1 MEIRAIMPSFMKLET
16 HSQQQSTQP
25 TTQSLLSRVTQHA
38 SAATRAACLV
48 MLAGCSNPTGA
59 LETVFS
65 IASLYEGKKTPQST
79 YQEPEKSAA
88 PSGPT
93 KPSFYYQRSWKYG
106 TSNVAHKGSAELL
119 PGDGSTPIKCPKGI
133 TRKTR
138 ATLLGCVEFNGVHY
152 SCDVDSLE
160 LASWIPAL
168 GEKRNCSKANVVCE
182 WSESWKNDRHPLYT
196 YNRSTNTSARGYYL
210 NSERYTCDRLP
221 DQTNRVANKPPKAP
235 RKKVKRTKSPVEPHE
250 PTVQAEP
257 ESDVAPERRFPRATG
272 AQIRG
277 LSECPSRP
285 DSRCYECIVTKEFS
299 TGGSFEATA
308 PCNENPGAPKW
319 IYDPSN
325 YKPLY

>member
-1 MEIRAIMPSFMKLET
+1 MNLEKQ
-16 HSQQQSTQP
+16 SDLPSTQP
-25 TTQSLLSRVTQHA
+25 TNQSLLTRVTQHA

-59 LETVFS
+59 LET
-65 IASLYEGKKTPQST
+65 AR
-79 YQEPEKSAA
+79 EPEKSAA

-93 KPSFYYQRSWKYG
+93 KPQFYYQRSWQFG
-106 TSNVAHKGSAELL
+106 ASDVANKGSAELL
-119 PGDGSTPIKCPKGI
+119 PGDGSTAIKCPNGI

-138 ATLLGCVEFNGVHY
+138 ATLLGCVNFNGVNY
-152 SCDVDSLE
+152 SCDVDSQN

-168 GEKRNCSKANVVCE
+168 GEKRNCSKANVQCE

-210 NSERYTCDRLP
+210 NSERYSCDPLP

-235 RKKVKRTKSPVEPHE
+235 RKKVNITKSPVEPHV
-250 PTVQAEP
+250 PTAQAEP
-257 ESDVAPERRFPRATG
+257 ANKVAPDRRFPRATN
-272 AQIRG
+272 AQLRG
-277 LSECPSRP
+277 LNECPPRQT
-285 DSRCYECIVTKEFS
+285 SRCYMCITTKKFKV
-299 TGGSFEATA
+299 GGYFEATA
-308 PCNENPGAPKW
+308 PCDEFPGAPKW